1 MTGPQGNAG
10 GSTITKEDEAIAV
23 TSTYVNVFSFDIG
36 KYSDGVVVMRAD
48 TDTNYRIYAS
58 AKSGTLP
65 VDADESWTNILDVST
80 TALLYDVTT
89 SKILN
94 SGKTFYESVDNKWRW
109 FRVDMQT
116 ATTATAKIWFRGRN
130 SR

>member
-1 MTGPQGNAG
+1 MSGPQGTSTA
-10 GSTITKEDEAIAV
+10 STITKEDESISV
-23 TSTYVNVFSFDIG
+23 TSSYVNVFSFDIG
-36 KYSDGVVVMRAD
+36 NCSDGVVVMKTD

-65 VDADESWTNILDVST
+65 ADADESWTNILDTSATAADYVST
-80 TALLYDVTT
+80 TSKLLGAD
-89 SKILN
+89 
-94 SGKTFYESVDNKWRW
+94 KTFYESISNKFRW

-130 SR
+130 IV